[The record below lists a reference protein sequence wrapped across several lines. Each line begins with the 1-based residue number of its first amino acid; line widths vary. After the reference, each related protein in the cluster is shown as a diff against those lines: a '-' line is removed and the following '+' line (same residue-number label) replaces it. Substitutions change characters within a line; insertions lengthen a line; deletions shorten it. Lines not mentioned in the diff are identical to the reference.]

1 MDIKPIRNDIDY
13 EAALHRIEELWGAP
27 TESAEGDELDVL
39 ATLTEAYERERYPID
54 QPDAIEAIKFRLEQT
69 GKDFRALVGVIGHRT
84 RVYEVMRG
92 ARPLSLNMIRNLH
105 RKLEI
110 PADILIQ
117 SERKPARPRASVSEA
132 STARPRKR
140 QRRTHRALPARVRHS
155 PRCRAGGATP

>member
-1 MDIKPIRNDIDY
+1 MEIRPIRNDADH

-27 TESAEGDELDVL
+27 ADSAEGDELDVL

-54 QPDAIEAIKFRLEQT
+54 QPDPVEAIKFRLEQT
-69 GKDFRALVGVIGHRT
+69 GKDFRALIGVIGQRT

-117 SERKPARPRASVSEA
+117 SERKSARRRASV
-132 STARPRKR
+132 ARPVRVRKR
-140 QRRTHRALPARVRHS
+140 RRS
-155 PRCRAGGATP
+155 